1 MGLSIKEE
9 LSLWGKVKESFTTEI
24 MSELS
29 WKDEWEQGRWRKRKG
44 HFIYFSPFERD
55 ICLQTLST
63 LEH

>member
-1 MGLSIKEE
+1 MSIKEE
-9 LSLWGKVKESFTTEI
+9 LILGGKVKESFTTEI

-29 WKDEWEQGRWRKRKG
+29 WKDEWEQGRWRKRIG
-44 HFIYFSPFERD
+44 HFSYFSPFERD